1 MQLKSLTMSLFLLLS
16 SVWVVSQEQS
26 SKIFGVKYRVG
37 SGVLDTAFV
46 DNAENLSAIINYLET
61 IKNDKDTEMV
71 RVEFCGTT
79 SPEGSFNVNRKHAAN
94 RCNSLQNYILSRTD
108 IPAGKISYCD
118 DSKFIDYAYLADIV
132 EKSDMPHKEEAVDV
146 LRNVPE
152 FTYNEKG
159 ELVDSKKKHLME
171 LQWGRT
177 WYYMLDNFFSQIR
190 QSTVNIITRPKEKA
204 RNMEEVK
211 DKYGNDESETGD
223 DESLRKSRTNA
234 PGTDNNGDS
243 DGEKPIY
250 GISPSD
256 STVVVIPDAVPA
268 VDRDEELGFL
278 EQPKVKKPFYMALKT
293 NLIYD
298 ALTIPN
304 AGIEFYLGKNWSIMG
319 NYTHGWWKND
329 RKAIYMRIYGGD
341 IAVRYWFGRKAKEKP
356 LTGHHLGLYGYILT
370 YDFIFGHTGYM
381 GGQPKGALWD
391 EPSYAAGVEYGYS
404 LPVAKRLNI
413 DFVIGVGYQGGKYYV
428 YKAVDDEYVW
438 QATKL
443 RHWFGPTKAEVS
455 LVWLLG
461 HDNINKNLKKD
472 RKKNKSNTYKG
483 NTYKYKQG
491 GK

>member
-16 SVWVVSQEQS
+16 SVWVVSQS

-61 IKNDKDTEMV
+61 IKNDKDTELV

-190 QSTVNIITRPKEKA
+190 QSTINIITRPKEKA

-234 PGTDNNGDS
+234 PDTDNNGDS

-319 NYTHGWWKND
+319 NLYPRLVEERPQGDIHAHIRRRHSGKILVRAQGEREAPHRPPPRSVRLYTHL
-329 RKAIYMRIYGGD
+329 RLHLRPHRIYGRT
-341 IAVRYWFGRKAKEKP
+341 A
-356 LTGHHLGLYGYILT
+356 
-370 YDFIFGHTGYM
+370 
-381 GGQPKGALWD
+381 
-391 EPSYAAGVEYGYS
+391 
-404 LPVAKRLNI
+404 
-413 DFVIGVGYQGGKYYV
+413 
-428 YKAVDDEYVW
+428 
-438 QATKL
+438 
-443 RHWFGPTKAEVS
+443 
-455 LVWLLG
+455 
-461 HDNINKNLKKD
+461 
-472 RKKNKSNTYKG
+472 
-483 NTYKYKQG
+483 
-491 GK
+491 